1 MIVDALISINEEEL
15 PYLML
20 ADGNKRGDK
29 LGQTPLDLAIEAV
42 DLENKILKNEPINT
56 KIVESLLKLIVY
68 HKSAAREYNK
78 HIDQH
83 LIVLIRMNIN
93 LKDLF

>member
-1 MIVDALISINEEEL
+1 MNEEEL
-15 PYLML
+15 PYLMMENN
-20 ADGNKRGDK
+20 DRK
-29 LGQTPLDLAIEAV
+29 TPLDLAIE
-42 DLENKILKNEPINT
+42 NEKDKKKMNP

-78 HIDQH
+78 HIDKH
-83 LIVLIRMNIN
+83 LIFLIEMKID